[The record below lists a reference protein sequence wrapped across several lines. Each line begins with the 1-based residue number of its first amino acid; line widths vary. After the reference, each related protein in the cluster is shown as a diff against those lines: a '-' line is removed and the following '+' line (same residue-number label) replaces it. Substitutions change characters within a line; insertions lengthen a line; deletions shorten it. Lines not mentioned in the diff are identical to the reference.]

1 MMKKNNSVLL
11 STPYILWMI
20 AFTLIP
26 LGVVVYY
33 ALTDPST
40 GAFTLGNL
48 KNLGTYLPVFWQSIL
63 YSLVSAFV
71 CLLLIP
77 ILERFTK
84 TKQERLA
91 AKMQ

>member
-1 MMKKNNSVLL
+1 MPRRSER
-11 STPYILWMI
+11 
-20 AFTLIP
+20 
-26 LGVVVYY
+26 
-33 ALTDPST
+33 
-40 GAFTLGNL
+40 
-48 KNLGTYLPVFWQSIL
+48 
-63 YSLVSAFV
+63 SLVFLLICFAFV

>member
-1 MMKKNNSVLL
+1 MHYTLVTSVPMLHGGYCL
-11 STPYILWMI
+11 YNGG
-20 AFTLIP
+20 FT
-26 LGVVVYY
+26 
-33 ALTDPST
+33 A
-40 GAFTLGNL
+40 
-48 KNLGTYLPVFWQSIL
+48 
-63 YSLVSAFV
+63 AFV